1 MGRKILV
8 VLGGGR
14 PHGNTAQVVEAF
26 ARGAR
31 EAGHEVEVF
40 DCAHA
45 DIRPCRGCNACGMA
59 GTCVQKD
66 DMTLTLRDK
75 LMSCDMAVFVTPLY
89 YYNVSSQLKHVI
101 DRFYSF
107 TGELTARRLKTAFI
121 VAAWDDNDWTMEV
134 VKAYYETLCRYMDFD
149 DQGAVYGTGCGS
161 VGVTKRTEHM
171 REAYELGKNL

>member
-1 MGRKILV
+1 MKILV
-8 VLGGGR
+8 IESS
-14 PHGNTAQVVEAF
+14 PHANGASNTLAGEF
-26 ARGAR
+26 MRGAR

-66 DMTLTLRDK
+66 DMTLMLRDK

-134 VKAYYETLCRYMDFD
+134 VETYYKTLCRYMSFR

-161 VGVTKRTEHM
+161 AAMTRRSAHM
-171 REAYELGKNL
+171 REAYELGRSLK